1 MAILLHAVQNGIVQR
16 DKPLHDPGRSYRA
29 IGRKRLLYIILLAM
43 LIPLQT
49 VWGLNSVTL
58 DFSKCA
64 PTDYI
69 YIQIIR
75 YGNGS
80 NYVFK
85 KGATTESKSDLPVD
99 TEFIIKGSTRAEP
112 FMGHIEVMG
121 GTSDKPI
128 FIEVENVKIKSDG
141 QMGRDAFHLDEQ
153 QSQGTHVFLDLV
165 GDNYFEGTRGEEI
178 KKSMLDEGGIGGAGI
193 AVGYARIYNEKDEWS
208 KYDDTKEACS
218 ITIRGHGKVTAIG
231 GLGCAGIGASG
242 GSIGARYFYQ
252 YNKTAKD
259 VGHYCG
265 IINILSGTIDARG
278 DVCAAAIGDSYCG
291 GKAQI
296 NISGGTITAKPVDEP
311 NNIDIGSIAGI
322 GIGRDSKGIEINIT
336 GGSIVAEGNKSPAI
350 GGGTYSSGK
359 HSISISG
366 NPVIK
371 IPQTIN
377 APAIGIGGGSETLS
391 FLYINI
397 SGGNIEAKGGASSAA
412 IGTTGVE
419 FNGKI
424 SQGLIEIQIS
434 GGKLNLKGG
443 NSAPAI
449 GRCQGTKRPTINI
462 SKNADIVAQGG
473 YQSAGIG
480 DCAYDPS
487 HESGNNFYSTQIH
500 IAGNPTI
507 KAYGGRFAAGIGGG
521 YNAVNGDITIDGG
534 NITAVGGHSK
544 QDQNERGGA
553 GIGSGAINIIKKS
566 INGDKAPGNITI
578 NGGNILAR
586 GGLLATGIG
595 GGAGFGIGRW
605 DKANHKITFSGG
617 NVKAYGNY
625 VAGVG
630 DGLGIITTA
639 PTEIYDFISIDTY
652 IDENYNGD
660 SEVTI
665 TGGNLFFQSI
675 HKFDDDGNPV
685 SPGIARDIN
694 AKAGYPKTNSTTLY
708 PTAVILIDKS
718 GSFVKNKMLSKCS
731 FENGIAFNGNG
742 ITTGSAGEF
751 YCYLPETGNTLL
763 YGHINDKDDI
773 VYRGYYQVS
782 KSKDKRNMVT
792 FSEGKLSI
800 NRYGKDIHIFKDGFK
815 SAERNEN
822 ITKLQLYRYPSDQ
835 NYLFTGSDSSYIYIH
850 DDYDGYAK
858 GGSIGLNQYTSAS
871 TKEAAFITEA
881 SVNLRITGDV
891 NLVGAGSDI
900 PAILVKN
907 NATVKI
913 GGDGYLVAS
922 GGNNA
927 PAIQAPS
934 GHLSIESGM
943 LRFLGGK
950 GAPAVRSTDKVTID
964 GGSILAVDGSSLS
977 ANAWE
982 VAGLVNSANQPLKEV
997 IVRIPS
1003 YGIMVDVENGYKYG
1017 LRGKW
1022 VPIKPNSQQEWP
1034 TGIYNSEG
1042 NKVID
1047 FINDNYNNPPVQS
1060 VPRYSL
1066 EGIRMAEVIR
1076 ENGVDYYPHFFYLP
1090 TEESEHRIVIGYGG
1104 KQYESTMEL
1113 NGNDLVTLYPPI
1125 DYTLELNGITLPSSS
1140 PAPSG
1145 TLGYNTHFP
1154 LPDRANDGAL
1164 LNWYTDQALT
1174 HAWTNTSRAN
1184 MENGVTLNKDDRSKY
1199 YITFYA
1205 SSRISIASLN
1215 LSLQLQFEPEYNG
1228 QAQEPPFTLTDG
1240 NGYELQ
1246 LNTDYTLTGYANN
1259 TQASDKAEIHIEG
1272 IGKYAG
1278 SVTLHFTIRPKTLT
1292 LENVTVKDKYYDG
1305 TRQAEIAN
1313 PGTLTGICG
1322 DDDVA
1327 VDWTQGEVLF
1337 ASVEI
1342 GTDIPVFLSS
1352 LELSGAAKD
1361 NYILSQPIELKGNI
1375 LSSTPPPIPPPTPEV
1390 YTIVMPRIEGAT
1402 TDPAAGSYRIAPPY
1416 SFSFSLTLEDEYD
1429 RSDVVVLVNGEE
1441 LQPLPLRSTTYS
1453 YRIDNISEDLSIEIR
1468 NVVRNNAVSN
1478 ETIRTDIPKVYTQPG
1493 TLCVEVFRESTM
1505 KAFTFDGQI
1514 KLDRHLSPGL
1524 HRFALNAGP
1533 YIISIENTSWKVIV
1547 GK

>member
-1 MAILLHAVQNGIVQR
+1 MAILLHAVQNSIVQR
-16 DKPLHDPGRSYRA
+16 FAPLHDPGRTYRA

-58 DFSKCA
+58 DFSECA
-64 PTDYI
+64 STDYI
-69 YIQIIR
+69 SILITR
-75 YGNGS
+75 YSNGS
-80 NYVFK
+80 SYVFK
-85 KGATTESKSDLPVD
+85 KGATTKSKSDLPND

-153 QSQGTHVFLDLV
+153 QPQGTHVFLDLV
-165 GDNYFEGTRGEEI
+165 GDNYFEGTQGEKTAEKI
-178 KKSMLDEGGIGGAGI
+178 LDEWGIGGAGI
-193 AVGYARIYNEKDEWS
+193 AVGYARKYDEEYEWS
-208 KYDDTKEACS
+208 KYDDTKKACS

-242 GSIGARYFYQ
+242 GTIGARYFFKK
-252 YNKTAKD
+252 NKNAKD

-265 IINILSGTIDARG
+265 FITILSGTIDARG
-278 DVCAAAIGDSYCG
+278 DVCAAGIGDSYCG
-291 GKAQI
+291 GKAGIGVGRASQGI
-296 NISGGTITAKPVDEP
+296 NIK
-311 NNIDIGSIAGI
+311 
-322 GIGRDSKGIEINIT
+322 IT
-336 GGSIVAEGNKSPAI
+336 GGSIVAKGIEAPAI
-350 GGGTYSSGK
+350 GGGTNSSGI

-371 IPQTIN
+371 IPQTER
-377 APAIGIGGGSETLS
+377 APAIGIGGASNASSILN
-391 FLYINI
+391 INI

-412 IGTTGVE
+412 IGTSSIE
-419 FNGKI
+419 FNDKI
-424 SQGLIEIQIS
+424 SKGHIDIRIS
-434 GGKLNLKGG
+434 GGTLNLKGG
-443 NSAPAI
+443 LNAPAI
-449 GRCQGTKRPTINI
+449 GRCLGTPNPTINI
-462 SKNADIVAQGG
+462 SGDADIVAQGG
-473 YQSAGIG
+473 YQAAGIG
-480 DCAYDPS
+480 DCAYDLKFDK
-487 HESGNNFYSTQIH
+487 NNTKYLTPIH

-507 KAYGGRFAAGIGGG
+507 KAYGGRLAAGIGGG
-521 YNAVNGDITIDGG
+521 FNAVNGDITIEGG
-534 NITAVGGHSK
+534 NITAVGGH
-544 QDQNERGGA
+544 NEQKPNEQGGA
-553 GIGSGAINIIKKS
+553 GIGSGAIDLYES
-566 INGDKAPGNITI
+566 INLDNTPGKITI
-578 NGGNILAR
+578 SGGNILAR
-586 GGLLATGIG
+586 GGKSATGIG
-595 GGAGFGIGRW
+595 GGPGFGIGRSNT
-605 DKANHKITFSGG
+605 ANHKITFSGG

-630 DGLGIITTA
+630 DGMGIKKASTNA
-639 PTEIYDFISIDTY
+639 HDFISVDTY
-652 IDENYNGD
+652 LDENYKGA

-665 TGGNLFFQSI
+665 TGGNLYFQSI
-675 HKFDDDGNPV
+675 DEFDADGNPV
-685 SPGIARDIN
+685 SLGIARDIN
-694 AKAGYPKTNSTTLY
+694 AKAGYPKTYKNATVY
-708 PTAVILIDKS
+708 PTVVMLLDKS
-718 GSFVKNKMLSKCS
+718 GEVVKNKMLSEYYFANS
-731 FENGIAFNGNG
+731 ITFDGDG

-751 YCYLPETGNTLL
+751 YCYLPETGNNTLL
-763 YGHINDKDDI
+763 YGSIKDEDGV
-773 VYRGYYQVS
+773 VYKGYYQVS
-782 KSKDKRNMVT
+782 KSKDKRNIVT
-792 FSEGKLSI
+792 FSEGKSSV
-800 NRYGKDIHIFKDGFK
+800 NGYGKDIHIFNDGFK
-815 SAERNEN
+815 LAERNGD
-822 ITKLQLYRYPSDQ
+822 ITGLQLYSYSSDQ
-835 NYLFTGSDSSYIYIH
+835 NYLITGSDNQGSYIYIH
-850 DDYDGYAK
+850 DDYEGYAK
-858 GGSIGLNQYTSAS
+858 GGSVGLNQYTSAS

-891 NLVGAGSDI
+891 NLVGAGQNI

-913 GGDGYLVAS
+913 GGDGYLLAS
-922 GGNNA
+922 GGNDA
-927 PAIQAPS
+927 PAIQALD

-943 LRFLGGK
+943 LRLLGGS
-950 GAPAVRSTDKVTID
+950 GAPAVRSSDKVTID
-964 GGSILAVDGSSLS
+964 GGSVLALNGSSSS
-977 ANAWE
+977 ANAWD
-982 VAGLVNSANQPLKEV
+982 VAGLVNSADQPLKEV

-1003 YGIMVDVENGYKYG
+1003 YGIMIDVENGYKYG

-1022 VPIKPNSQQEWP
+1022 VPITANSQQEWP

-1047 FINDNYNNPPVQS
+1047 FINDNYKNPPGGS
-1060 VPRYSL
+1060 VPLYSL
-1066 EGIRMAEVIR
+1066 EGIRMAEVKR
-1076 ENGVDYYPHFFYLP
+1076 ENNVDYYPHYFYLP
-1090 TEESEHRIVIGYGG
+1090 TKESEHRIVIGYGG

-1113 NGNDLVTLYPPI
+1113 NGNDPVTLYPPI
-1125 DYTLELNGITLPSSS
+1125 DYTLELNGITLPGNS
-1140 PAPSG
+1140 PAMSG

-1154 LPDRANDGAL
+1154 LPDRADDGTL

-1184 MENGVTLNKDDRSKY
+1184 MENGVTLNKDYRSKY

-1215 LSLQLQFEPEYNG
+1215 PSLQLQSEPEYNG
-1228 QAQEPPFTLTDG
+1228 QAQKPPFTLTDG

-1278 SVTLHFTIRPKTLT
+1278 SVILYFTIRPKTLT
-1292 LENVTVKDKYYDG
+1292 LENVSVKDKYYDG

-1327 VDWTQGEVLF
+1327 VDWTRGEVLF

-1342 GTDIPVFLSS
+1342 GTGIPVFLSL

-1375 LSSTPPPIPPPTPEV
+1375 LSSTPPPTPEV

-1493 TLCVEVFRESTM
+1493 MLCVEVFRESKM

-1514 KLDRHLSPGL
+1514 KLDRRLSPGL